1 MLSDVDRSASSAVG
15 GVVASRLLKVMLRTR
30 QELEEIEARTLAPY
44 AMLARNSRGR
54 RVEEPP
60 HPMRTAFQRDRDRII
75 HSASFRRLEYKTQV
89 FVNHEGDYYRTRLT
103 HTIEA
108 AQIARTVARA
118 LGLNEE
124 LAEEVALAH
133 DLGHTPFGHA
143 GEKSLNELMT
153 PYGGFD
159 HNAQSLRTV
168 DWIEI
173 RYPNFRG
180 LNLSFEVREGI
191 IKHSHFQN
199 RPAAQEFDPST
210 YPCLEAQI
218 VDLADEIA
226 YLAHDVDDGL
236 KAQMLTVEELN
247 ASALF
252 RESAAAAREGSP
264 SAEMRV
270 LRYQTVIRMIDA
282 MSTDLM
288 SNLAGELERNQVRS
302 VDDVRKAG
310 RALVSFGSAMGP
322 KVDEIKQVMRDRL
335 YRHYRVS
342 RMTEKAGRVLAA
354 LFQTYMTEPRQMPE
368 HVVARADRYGD
379 PISRAVADYIAGMTD
394 RFALD
399 EYRKLFDPNE
409 RV

>member
-1 MLSDVDRSASSAVG
+1 
-15 GVVASRLLKVMLRTR
+15 MLRTR

-44 AMLARNSRGR
+44 AMASRASRGR
-54 RVEEPP
+54 RFPEPE
-60 HPMRTAFQRDRDRII
+60 HPIRTVFARDRDRVI
-75 HSASFRRLEYKTQV
+75 HSAAFRRLEYKTQV

-103 HTIEA
+103 HTLEA

-124 LAEEVALAH
+124 LAEAVALAH

-143 GEKSLNELMT
+143 GEKVLNELMT

-191 IKHSHFQN
+191 VKHSHFQD
-199 RPAAQEFDPST
+199 RPAAQEFDVCT

-236 KAQMLTVEELN
+236 KAQMLSVEELN

-252 RESAAAAREGSP
+252 RESAAAARDAYP

-270 LRYQTVIRMIDA
+270 IRYQTVIRMIDA

-288 SNLAGELERNQVRS
+288 TNLAGELERNKIHS

-310 RALVSFGSAMGP
+310 RALACFGSAMGP

-354 LFQTYMTEPRQMPE
+354 LFETYMTEPRQMPE
-368 HVVARADRYGD
+368 HVVIRAGQHGE

>member
-1 MLSDVDRSASSAVG
+1 
-15 GVVASRLLKVMLRTR
+15 MLRNR
-30 QELEEIEARTLAPY
+30 QALEEIEARVLAPY
-44 AMLARNSRGR
+44 AMLSTRSRGR
-54 RVEEPP
+54 RFPEAE
-60 HPMRTAFQRDRDRII
+60 HPMRTVFQRDRDRVI
-75 HSASFRRLEYKTQV
+75 HSAAFRRLEYKTQV

-103 HTIEA
+103 HTLEA

-124 LAEEVALAH
+124 LAEAVALAH

-236 KAQMLTVEELN
+236 KSQMLTVEELN
-247 ASALF
+247 QSALF
-252 RESAAAAREGSP
+252 RESAAAARDASP
-264 SAEMRV
+264 VADTRV
-270 LRYQTVIRMIDA
+270 LRYQTVIKMIDA

-288 SNLAGELERNQVRS
+288 NSLAVELERNKIRS
-302 VDDVRKAG
+302 VDEVRNAG
-310 RALVSFGSAMGP
+310 RALASFGPEVGA
-322 KVDEIKQVMRDRL
+322 KVTEIKQVMRERL

-342 RMTEKAGRVLAA
+342 RMTEKAGRVLAS

-368 HVVARADRYGD
+368 HVVARAERYGD